1 MNLVAPSV
9 ALPRRAR
16 AAVLAGRVPLLR
28 MAGSLAV
35 GCTTTLLSMSILVAL
50 TASGLMAPAPANV
63 VAVVAGIGPS
73 FFLQRRFVWR
83 QAGRADLGR
92 QVLPFWV
99 MSIAALVLSTLAVGL
114 AGQLA
119 AGLAPLT
126 RSAVLVATNL
136 VVFGSLWL
144 AQFLVLDRVLFA
156 RSTSATRRR
165 PG

>member
-1 MNLVAPSV
+1 VNLVAPSV
-9 ALPRRAR
+9 ALPLRSRLAT
-16 AAVLAGRVPLLR
+16 LAGRAPVRR

-35 GCTTTLLSMSILVAL
+35 GCTTTALSMSILVAL
-50 TASGLMAPAPANV
+50 TATGLMAPAPANV

-83 QAGRADLGR
+83 QPGRGSLGR
-92 QVLPFWV
+92 QVVPFWV
-99 MSIAALVLSTLAVGL
+99 MSIAALVLSTAAVGL

-126 RSAVLVATNL
+126 RSAVLVVTNL

-156 RSTSATRRR
+156 RPTSATRRS
-165 PG
+165 PA